1 MSRVQYWSR
10 LILVSAGC
18 LLAAPSFAQIKVGVI
33 NIQKAVVDTAEIKKA
48 SADLEARFKPRQDEM
63 NRLQEEIRG
72 IQQKLSTP
80 NISPDAQSELTAQGQ
95 RKQRD
100 LQRMQEDVQAD
111 VNREREDI
119 LGRTGGRMREIISKL
134 AEAKGLDIVVDS
146 STTLYTKPTL
156 DLTTEATAEYN
167 KAYPVK

>member
-10 LILVSAGC
+10 LILASAGC
-18 LLAAPSFAQIKVGVI
+18 LLAVPSFAQVKVGVV

-63 NRLQEEIRG
+63 NRLQDEIRA

-80 NISPDAQSELTAQGQ
+80 DISPDAQSELTAQGQ

-146 STTLYTKPTL
+146 STTLYVKATL
-156 DLTTEATAEYN
+156 DLTAEATAEYN